1 MSSQAIPNVLVLS
14 LDHSTEKLQPK
25 RLRVPRACDVC
36 RQRKVRCDGRRPCIH
51 CTVYSHNCT
60 YSPIS
65 RAIRKSRTLS
75 NARESSMSNEIPF
88 KKKSALS
95 KSQTSNSTDLKSYK
109 RIFNALFPNL
119 EDPIDEASTDR
130 LIELIERSNFQGLL
144 DVKSIESKF
153 LELPQFDGQSRT
165 DSHLNNDGPAIYPIE
180 MKIVL
185 PPLDM
190 AKNLVYKSWRCAF
203 VLFRFNHRPTLI
215 KVLESLYTT
224 APEDY
229 SNEQNNALP
238 LIYSILAVGALFTKD
253 DFSQDKAIQ
262 DFFHQEGYKYFT
274 AASKMIDITNV
285 SDVCAIQTIFM
296 MTIFLQ
302 CSAKLTT
309 CYSLIGIAL
318 RAALRIGLHKKSSLW
333 NCSLI
338 EAEVRKRL
346 FWTIYKMDVY
356 VNVIMGL
363 PVTIADSDIDQELP
377 ENYHDDDMTDEGIE
391 INSWSYQISSCA
403 LSNEHTKLTR
413 ITKRIY
419 DETRSHKKN
428 ETSRSLPTN
437 EVVGALEHELVQWR
451 QALPPQLVPGYEFV
465 DLEETK
471 SYRLANYFLNF
482 DYLHATIM
490 LYRPFIDTL
499 FMNPDQLAS
508 RKTELELGIK
518 CLKTAQ
524 QIVASAGKMC
534 GQKILCG
541 SYWFSVHTI
550 FLGVT
555 NLMYIVHQAQ
565 LKEQSVFN
573 NSSLK
578 EVQKDLKKGIDLLQ
592 ELRSCSVT
600 SERTF
605 NVLSKLFEKF
615 TNRSLEGSVE
625 EFNNLNLGEMSGFAN
640 ASTFNHHDLQ
650 AYITPTTPR
659 YHDTNGAV
667 PTKLGDSTI
676 FENETPL
683 QSGSDAFD
691 PTLVNSYKQTR
702 LASFFEDSYLTGM
715 PEEWNSLFEAEL

>member
-1 MSSQAIPNVLVLS
+1 MTSSSIPNVLVLS
-14 LDHSTEKLQPK
+14 LDQSTEKLQPK

-36 RQRKVRCDGRRPCIH
+36 RARKVRCDGRRPCIH

-60 YSPIS
+60 YSPIARVS
-65 RAIRKSRTLS
+65 RKGRTS
-75 NARESSMSNEIPF
+75 TPITHFAEPSIANAVPT
-88 KKKSALS
+88 KKPNVF
-95 KSQTSNSTDLKSYK
+95 SQNQNLDSTGANYK
-109 RIFNALFPNL
+109 RVLNALFPNL
-119 EDPIDEASTDR
+119 KEPIDEASTDR

-144 DVKSIESKF
+144 DIRSIESKF
-153 LELPQFDGQSRT
+153 LEQQQTGEQPKT
-165 DSHLNNDGPAIYPIE
+165 DSPFDEDELTVCPVE

-190 AKNLVYKSWRCAF
+190 AKTLVYKSWRCAC

-215 KVLESLYTT
+215 KVLESLYAT

-253 DFSQDKAIQ
+253 DFSHDKAIQ
-262 DFFHQEGYKYFT
+262 NFFHQEGYKYFT
-274 AASKMIDITNV
+274 AASKLIDITNV

-318 RAALRIGLHKKSSLW
+318 RAALRVGLHRKSSLAQ
-333 NCSLI
+333 CSLI

-377 ENYHDDDMTDEGIE
+377 ASFHDDDMTDDGIK
-391 INSWSYQISSCA
+391 INPWSYQISSCA

-419 DETRSHKKN
+419 DETRSHKS
-428 ETSRSLPTN
+428 SRSLPTN
-437 EVVGALEHELVQWR
+437 EAIYALEYDLNQWR
-451 QALPPQLVPGYEFV
+451 LSLPPQLVPGYEFV
-465 DLEETK
+465 DIEETK
-471 SYRLANYFLNF
+471 AYRLANYFLDF
-482 DYLHATIM
+482 DYLHASIM

-499 FMNPDQLAS
+499 FMSPDQVAS
-508 RKTELELGIK
+508 RKTELDFGVK

-524 QIVASAGKMC
+524 QVVVAAGKMC

-555 NLMYIVHQAQ
+555 NLMYIVHQVQ
-565 LKEQSVFN
+565 LKEISIFSN
-573 NSSLK
+573 TTLK
-578 EVQKDLKKGIDLLQ
+578 EVLRDLKKGIDLLQ

-605 NVLSKLFEKF
+605 SVLNKLFEKF
-615 TNRSLEGSVE
+615 NSRSLDGSVQQ
-625 EFNNLNLGEMSGFAN
+625 FNNLNIGETSNLGDNHSLNPHELEN
-640 ASTFNHHDLQ
+640 YVASSDQYQNMDHT
-650 AYITPTTPR
+650 IT
-659 YHDTNGAV
+659 
-667 PTKLGDSTI
+667 TKL
-676 FENETPL
+676 EAPKVPAQVPL
-683 QSGSDAFD
+683 AHPESNTFD
-691 PTLVNSYKQTR
+691 HTLVNGSKR
-702 LASFFEDSYLTGM
+702 IPLASFFEDSYLTGM
-715 PEEWNSLFEAEL
+715 HEQLDFLFGSDCLD